1 MSSALTTS
9 SSSER
14 NTRAIGKKRYPSAMR
29 GMRPPGTSTYPTPRS
44 AASAPSA
51 PPDAITI
58 RGSRRAS
65 AVSAADR
72 TSAVFP
78 EYETAMTSAS
88 SRPTDGS
95 P

>member
-9 SSSER
+9 RSSER

-29 GMRPPGTSTYPTPRS
+29 GMSPPGTSTYPAPRS
-44 AASAPSA
+44 VASAPSA

-58 RGSRRAS
+58 SGSRRAS
-65 AVSAADR
+65 AASAADR

-78 EYETAMTSAS
+78 EYETATTSAS
-88 SRPTDGS
+88 FPATDGS